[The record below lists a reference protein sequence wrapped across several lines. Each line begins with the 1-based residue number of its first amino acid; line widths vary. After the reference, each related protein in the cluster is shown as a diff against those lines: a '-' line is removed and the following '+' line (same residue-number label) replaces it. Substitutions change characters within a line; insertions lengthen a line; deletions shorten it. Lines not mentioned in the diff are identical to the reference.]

1 MKLYNLFEQ
10 VIFEEVIRKIQ
21 LNEAVSSSEI
31 DSVIQGDP
39 DVKGKFY
46 YVSFDYEDKDGTTS
60 NRWVKI
66 HQKNLSTL
74 GNTLI
79 DAKQIS
85 KNGLET
91 ETVVDKKGNPIL
103 DDEGNMQTQSV
114 EGWRKFNTQ
123 KMSNFKVSKV
133 PFQQPEPGFN
143 ATGNRSKTIANTNL
157 EDIVDFSY
165 GYKDAKY
172 AQKVKS
178 ATQAKHDEF
187 VKNREADKLK
197 RQQQRPI
204 PAIPTTATAPKPIV
218 RTMNQV
224 PVAKPIVKTTTGI
237 TNKPEIEPEE
247 ISSNDEEEE
256 NLNVR

>member
-39 DVKGKFY
+39 EVSGKFY
-46 YVSFDYEDKDGTTS
+46 YVSFDYADKDGTTS

-66 HQKNLSTL
+66 HQKNLSTA

-91 ETVVDKKGNPIL
+91 ETVIDKDGNQI
-103 DDEGNMQTQSV
+103 TQSV
-114 EGWRKFNTQ
+114 EGWRKFNIN

-143 ATGNRSKTIANTNL
+143 PIGNDSITVAHTDPDDIA
-157 EDIVDFSY
+157 DFSY

-172 AQKVKS
+172 AEKVKS
-178 ATQAKHDEF
+178 ATQAKQDEF
-187 VKNREADKLK
+187 IKNREEEKLK

-237 TNKPEIEPEE
+237 TNKPEIEPKE
-247 ISSNDEEEE
+247 ISSDEEEEE

>member
-39 DVKGKFY
+39 EVSGKFY

-66 HQKNLSTL
+66 HQKNLSTATPS
-74 GNTLI
+74 NTLI

-85 KNGLET
+85 KNDQTT
-91 ETVVDKKGNPIL
+91 ETVIGKDGNPI
-103 DDEGNMQTQSV
+103 TQSV
-114 EGWRKFNTQ
+114 EGWRKFNIA
-123 KMSNFKVSKV
+123 KIRNFKVSNV

-143 ATGNRSKTIANTNL
+143 PIGNNSITVAHTDPD
-157 EDIVDFSY
+157 DIVKFTY

-172 AQKVKS
+172 AEKVKS
-178 ATQAKHDEF
+178 ATQAKQAEF
-187 VKNREADKLK
+187 IKNREEEKLK
-197 RQQQRPI
+197 RQQQRQEKTPR
-204 PAIPTTATAPKPIV
+204 PAIPTPAPAPKPSV
-218 RTMNQV
+218 RTTNQM
-224 PVAKPIVKTTTGI
+224 PVAEPIVKTTNGI
-237 TNKPEIEPEE
+237 TNKPEIEP
-247 ISSNDEEEE
+247 SSNDEEEE

>member
-39 DVKGKFY
+39 EVSGKFY
-46 YVSFDYEDKDGTTS
+46 YVSFDYADKDGTTS

-66 HQKNLSTL
+66 HQKNLSTA

-91 ETVVDKKGNPIL
+91 ETVIDKDGNQI
-103 DDEGNMQTQSV
+103 TQSV
-114 EGWRKFNTQ
+114 EGWRKFNIA

-143 ATGNRSKTIANTNL
+143 PIGNNSITVAHTDPD
-157 EDIVDFSY
+157 DIVKFTY
-165 GYKDAKY
+165 GYKDSKY
-172 AQKVKS
+172 AQKVAD
-178 ATQAKHDEF
+178 ATKAKQDEF
-187 VKNREADKLK
+187 IKNREEEKLK
-197 RQQQRPI
+197 RQQQRQEKTPR
-204 PAIPTTATAPKPIV
+204 PAIPTTAPAQAPKPNV
-218 RTMNQV
+218 RTTNQV
-224 PVAKPIVKTTTGI
+224 PVAEPIVKTTNGI
-237 TNKPEIEPEE
+237 TNKPEIEP
-247 ISSNDEEEE
+247 SSNDEEEE